1 MSDAHFIETIIG
13 VGILLFAAK
22 LMAELFLRLKLPI
35 VLGELIAGMVVG
47 PFALGGLEI
56 IDGKQLLQIND
67 EIRVLGEMG
76 AIVILFM
83 AGLEMTPK
91 EFLKGGKAAFVVGTL
106 GVVIPF
112 FAGLAVFQLFGFDVL
127 QSMLIA
133 TALTATSIAI
143 SIQVLN
149 EFGKIKT
156 PEARLIIGAAIVDDI
171 LAIAVLS
178 VVTSMAGSEGGVDD
192 IDITEIT
199 ITILK
204 VLGFFAIMLV
214 VAVVVIPKI
223 ITPRLWKAKGSVEG
237 IATAAFFGAAAL
249 AGSIGLSPIVGAFA
263 VGMALS
269 TTKVFEK
276 IENYIG
282 KIGLIFAPLFFAIML
297 IVAVVVIP
305 KVITP
310 RIWKAKGSVEGIATA
325 AFFGA
330 AALAGSIGL
339 SPIVGAFAVGMALST
354 TKVFDKIENY
364 VGKIGLIFA
373 PLFFAIIG
381 AQVDLRAVDLNILA
395 LSAVIVII
403 AVTTKLFGCGLPA
416 MYFLKS
422 KQKGLR
428 VGIGMISRGEV
439 GLIVAGVGIT
449 AGILTSEVY
458 STIIIMVVVTTIITP
473 IWLKIEYRKE
483 QKNDKNESNKT
494 VKQKS
499 E

>member
-1 MSDAHFIETIIG
+1 MSEAHFIETIIG

-35 VLGELIAGMVVG
+35 VLGELIAGMIVG
-47 PFALGGLEI
+47 PFALGGLQI

-67 EIRVLGEMG
+67 EIKILGEMG

-91 EFLKGGKAAFVVGTL
+91 EFLKGGKAALVVGTL

-112 FAGLAVFQLFGFDVL
+112 FVGLTVFQLFGFDAL

-143 SIQVLN
+143 SIQVLS
-149 EFGKIKT
+149 EFGKLKT
-156 PEARLIIGAAIVDDI
+156 PEARLIIGAAIIDDI

-178 VVTSMAGSEGGVDD
+178 VVTSIAGTDGGVDN
-192 IDITEIT
+192 IDITEVT
-199 ITILK
+199 ITILQ
-204 VLGFFAIMLV
+204 VLG
-214 VAVVVIPKI
+214 
-223 ITPRLWKAKGSVEG
+223 
-237 IATAAFFGAAAL
+237 
-249 AGSIGLSPIVGAFA
+249 
-263 VGMALS
+263 
-269 TTKVFEK
+269 
-276 IENYIG
+276 
-282 KIGLIFAPLFFAIML
+282 FFAIML

-354 TKVFDKIENY
+354 SKVFEKIENY

-381 AQVDLRAVDLNILA
+381 AQVDLRAVDLNILL
-395 LSAVIVII
+395 LSAVIVVV

>member
-1 MSDAHFIETIIG
+1 MSEAHFIETIIG

-35 VLGELIAGMVVG
+35 VLGELIAGMIVG
-47 PFALGGLEI
+47 PFALGGLQI

-67 EIRVLGEMG
+67 EIKILGEMG

-112 FAGLAVFQLFGFDVL
+112 FVGLAVFQLFGFDAL

-143 SIQVLN
+143 SIQVLS
-149 EFGKIKT
+149 EFGKLKT

-178 VVTSMAGSEGGVDD
+178 VVTSIAGSDGGVDN
-192 IDITEIT
+192 IDITEVT
-199 ITILK
+199 ITILQ
-204 VLGFFAIMLV
+204 VLGFFAIMLIV
-214 VAVVVIPKI
+214 SVVVIPKI
-223 ITPRLWKAKGSVEG
+223 
-237 IATAAFFGAAAL
+237 
-249 AGSIGLSPIVGAFA
+249 
-263 VGMALS
+263 
-269 TTKVFEK
+269 
-276 IENYIG
+276 
-282 KIGLIFAPLFFAIML
+282 
-297 IVAVVVIP
+297 
-305 KVITP
+305 ITP

-354 TKVFDKIENY
+354 TKVFEKIENY

-483 QKNDKNESNKT
+483 QKNDNNESNKT